1 MNIQGYYDTT
11 THEMHPVLANQGVG
25 SSSTNVD
32 NVTIELHEDAAPYAI
47 VASTTAMLQ
56 RNGSI
61 RATFFPSAVGRFYIV
76 VKHRNSL
83 ETWSATA
90 QTVGATELTYDFTDS
105 ASKAFGSNMI
115 FIDGKYAIYNGDINQ
130 DGFIESGD
138 YPSLYNDS
146 DAGFEGF
153 FTTDLNGDGFVESA
167 DYPILFN
174 NSDSGIE
181 SIHP

>member
-1 MNIQGYYDTT
+1 
-11 THEMHPVLANQGVG
+11 
-25 SSSTNVD
+25 
-32 NVTIELHEDAAPYAI
+32 
-47 VASTTAMLQ
+47 
-56 RNGSI
+56 
-61 RATFFPSAVGRFYIV
+61 
-76 VKHRNSL
+76 
-83 ETWSATA
+83 
-90 QTVGATELTYDFTDS
+90 
-105 ASKAFGSNMI
+105 MI

-146 DAGFEGF
+146 DEGFEGF